1 MITKNEKSIISDL
14 ASKYKVKKILI
25 FGSCLESDKEYK
37 DIDLAVEGVPKG
49 FFFSF
54 YGELISKLP
63 KPVDLI
69 DLSKKNPFNDL
80 ISQEGITIYGWYL

>member
-1 MITKNEKSIISDL
+1 MISENEKSIISGI
-14 ASKYKVKKILI
+14 ASKYNVKKILL
-25 FGSCLESDKEYK
+25 FGSSLESDYNYK

-54 YGELISKLP
+54 YGELISKLS

-80 ISQEGITIYGWYL
+80 ISQEGVIIYG